1 MQDKLHQN
9 SKTHSRLSSNITFG
23 IKADHLVRDY
33 ELHCS
38 IKIVSANMDSLKEKI
53 LEKLERLPENA
64 QQEVLDFVQF
74 LEWRKENR
82 QESQLSVVNEESD
95 AGWLETDLSNLGR
108 YEAYDWQPGELD
120 KGLPIKYVPGMGV
133 VIVEE

>member
-1 MQDKLHQN
+1 M
-9 SKTHSRLSSNITFG
+9 
-23 IKADHLVRDY
+23 A
-33 ELHCS
+33 
-38 IKIVSANMDSLKEKI
+38 VSMDSLKEKI

-64 QQEVLDFVQF
+64 QQEVLDFLQF

-95 AGWLETDLSNLGR
+95 AGWLETDLSNLGS
-108 YEAYDWQPGELD
+108 YEPYDWQPGELD
-120 KGLPIKYVPGMGV
+120 KGLPIKYISEVGV